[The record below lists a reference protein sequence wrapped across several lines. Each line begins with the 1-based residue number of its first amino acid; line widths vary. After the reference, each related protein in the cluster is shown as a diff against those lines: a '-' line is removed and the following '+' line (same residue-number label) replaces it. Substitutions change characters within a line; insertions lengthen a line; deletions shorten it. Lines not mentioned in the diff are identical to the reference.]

1 MEMRQAMNQIELLSK
16 DVDQEQFE
24 APTWHDEHLRKH
36 VNAIALMPTKG
47 GGKIT
52 AFSRT
57 LYNVLLYRAQKVGN
71 REEYSARM
79 HEIAKEAD
87 FDSNNTEHIKKTL
100 RGLIKTIV
108 EWQSPSSGE
117 TEEWDACGM
126 LSGVSIKKDRR
137 TKAVDVY
144 WRYDSKIR
152 EQLLNPDRYARF
164 VFQSSLQL
172 RSHQAKALYE
182 ICARY
187 VDNPAHKT
195 ARQHW
200 RWWRPVLCG
209 QAYDDEKGEYRYFKR
224 DILQPAIAEINQ
236 NTELEIKLLP
246 EFRER
251 DNRTVS
257 DLQFEVRFKNSSSLP
272 VATPKPLKNLEQV
285 DLKLIGQ
292 AVALGIKQ
300 SDAEKL
306 MAKHGSESLGA
317 GLQDLEQRM
326 ALPKEQ
332 FPPVEKPVGYLRTI
346 LKPKVAKTNSATSTR
361 PPSTFDFERNKAALM
376 EEWLRAKRDEMRS
389 LFTELPEVE
398 QKETLAMFRGYLE
411 RERSAMVKRFDT
423 SGWNHRSLR
432 DLFSNFLGEQW
443 HGPEWHQASSDEL
456 LSFTLARTNS
466 GA

>member
-1 MEMRQAMNQIELLSK
+1 MNQIDLLPQAVELG
-16 DVDQEQFE
+16 EFE
-24 APTWHDEHLRKH
+24 TPTWRDEHLRKH
-36 VNAIALMPTKG
+36 VNAIALMPTQG

-57 LYNVLLYRAQKVGN
+57 LYNVLLYRAQQVGM

-117 TEEWDACGM
+117 IEEWDACGM

-137 TKAVDVY
+137 TGAVDVY

-164 VFQSSLQL
+164 VFRSSLQL

-209 QAYDDEKGEYRYFKR
+209 QAYDEQKGEYRYFKR

-236 NTELEIKLLP
+236 NTELEIRLLP
-246 EFRER
+246 EFKER

-257 DLQFEVRFKNSSSLP
+257 DLQFEVRMKPTSP
-272 VATPKPLKNLEQV
+272 VSTSTPKPPKLLEPG
-285 DLKLIGQ
+285 DMKLIGQ
-292 AVALGIKQ
+292 AIALGIKQ

-306 MAKHGSESLGA
+306 IAKHGAESLNE
-317 GLQDLEQRM
+317 GLKTLEQRM
-326 ALPKEQ
+326 ALRKDQ
-332 FPPVEKPVGYLRTI
+332 FAPIEKPIGYLRTI
-346 LKPKVAKTNSATSTR
+346 LKPKPTKSVEPAPERKQSKID
-361 PPSTFDFERNKAALM
+361 FDRTKAALV
-376 EEWLRAKRDEMRS
+376 EEWLRAKREELRS
-389 LFTELPEVE
+389 LFQELPENE
-398 QKETLAMFRGYLE
+398 QNQTLSDFRAYLE
-411 RERSAMVKRFDT
+411 RDRRMMLKRYDS
-423 SGWNHRSLR
+423 SGWNHRSLK

-443 HGPEWHQASSDEL
+443 HGPNWHLASSDEL
-456 LSFTLARTNS
+456 LSYTLARSNKN
-466 GA
+466 A

>member
-1 MEMRQAMNQIELLSK
+1 MNQIELLPQ
-16 DVDQEQFE
+16 DVEPEEFE
-24 APTWHDEHLRKH
+24 TPTWRDEHLRKH

-57 LYNVLLYRAQKVGN
+57 LYNVLLYRAQQVGN

-117 TEEWDACGM
+117 IEEWDACGM

-164 VFQSSLQL
+164 VFRSSLQL

-209 QAYDDEKGEYRYFKR
+209 QAYEEQKGEYRYFKR

-236 NTELEIKLLP
+236 NTELEIRLLP

-257 DLQFEVRFKNSSSLP
+257 DLQFEVRLKQSSSLTTP
-272 VATPKPLKNLEQV
+272 APKPLKNLEQE

-300 SDAEKL
+300 ADAEKL
-306 MAKHGSESLGA
+306 MAKHGAESMST
-317 GLQDLEQRM
+317 GLIALEQRM
-326 ALPKEQ
+326 ALRKDQ
-332 FPPVEKPVGYLRTI
+332 FAPVEKPVGYLRTI
-346 LKPKVAKTNSATSTR
+346 LKPKAPKTAQVAPDRK
-361 PPSTFDFERNKAALM
+361 PSNFDFERNKAALI
-376 EEWLRAKRDEMRS
+376 EEWLRAKRDELRS
-389 LFTELPEVE
+389 LFQELPESE
-398 QKETLAMFRGYLE
+398 QKETLDAFRAYLE
-411 RERSAMVKRFDT
+411 RERSTMLKRYDT
-423 SGWNHRSLR
+423 SGWSHRSLK

-443 HGPEWHQASSDEL
+443 HGANWHQASSDEL
-456 LSFTLARTNS
+456 LSFTLARANQN
-466 GA
+466 A